1 MATTKV
7 VTESETMLKL
17 KALKT
22 RTIQEANG
30 AIRQIKQKC
39 DSTVKKLDSAIAAK
53 KSAETNAVEVI
64 EDLVS

>member
-1 MATTKV
+1 MATPKV
-7 VTESETMLKL
+7 VTESETMGRL

-39 DSTVKKLDSAIAAK
+39 DSTVKKLDAAIAGK
-53 KSAETNAVEVI
+53 KAAEVAAVEVI
-64 EDLVS
+64 EDLGA